1 MEFNEMLLLMDEEY
15 IRLLVEHTK
24 STSEAV
30 ADALVAHMLEGLTQE
45 QSAKKFGLSSQAQ
58 VSRLKSSVIKL
69 DNLVKKS
76 VAMKNKLENK

>member
-1 MEFNEMLLLMDEEY
+1 
-15 IRLLVEHTK
+15 
-24 STSEAV
+24 
-30 ADALVAHMLEGLTQE
+30 MLEGLTQE